1 MLRNQPKKK
10 KKKRIKRSRKFKILI
25 IQEEKDLDWRVCIG
39 ERQGKH
45 KKENVN
51 PVLILSYYSKKS
63 YLKFYTCVCIY
74 IILLLYKKIIT
85 ST

>member
-10 KKKRIKRSRKFKILI
+10 RKRIKKSRKFKILI

-45 KKENVN
+45 KKESVN
-51 PVLILSYYSKKS
+51 IVLVILFK
-63 YLKFYTCVCIY
+63 
-74 IILLLYKKIIT
+74 
-85 ST
+85 